1 MGGEDQLKALIRQSF
16 SLQNTADK
24 AVLDVDRVLAQSM
37 ANVKR
42 WVEQLPE
49 ESLLRAQAW
58 KELEPFVRQELEVY
72 SNQLGSS
79 IENALIDAEPGM
91 ERAAIRQAQL
101 AGADFGPEMINLNPP
116 GGGVQK
122 SVEMALNSRVN
133 NVTVKRL
140 FNLDGKGSGSVF
152 DKALFKTV
160 DTRVRAGMIQGLP
173 TQEIANQM
181 AQDVQRAG
189 IPGVNLNAEAVKT
202 IRSQSMAMARTA
214 TQDMARQVK
223 DEVYDANADAMEG
236 MEWQWSTA
244 LDSRTCEQCAP
255 LDGQRWKDKK
265 DVPQWPLHPN
275 CRCQALPIDPEDP
288 FWNEKSVN
296 AQVIRPVEKGP
307 YKGEGAYKTPIKIN
321 GKKFYR
327 KSVTVTS
334 DTPPPNY
341 SDTLAYWAK
350 NSQASLKEAMGPSR
364 AAWFTKEY
372 DRLNRDPQQILQ
384 AMLTGK
390 PGAQKWI
397 PVEQLNKKTVTL
409 AKPKPKVKPKPK
421 AAPKPKPVA
430 KAATPTQAPKP
441 KPTPKAA
448 PKAAAPA
455 PAPAPAPKPKT
466 KTVAKAAKPAPAPA
480 LTGDEKILADANAQ
494 IKEISQKTLAG
505 KKLTAADQDKL
516 EKAVE
521 AKRNVLDKQEA
532 ALKKAQKTSFK
543 LQETT
548 EDIDWEYNTKDFADY
563 GYKSKAEM
571 KKALSD
577 VKKYTDDGYS
587 DFEAA
592 QLRGRKAS
600 ALSAYEKDKLDAAKQ
615 RLGPKLDDLEASANT
630 IEDFVAKAPKYD
642 GEVSRGLSFGT
653 EEEAL
658 AFVKELGKGNPSNT
672 LQSWSNDYGIA
683 QDFATKGRHG
693 VIMNV
698 QNKNGAPIAAASDF
712 SAESE
717 VLVPSKQRYRILKMQ
732 ERTTKNASSGKPMT
746 VLDIDLELID

>member
-58 KELEPFVRQELEVY
+58 KELEPFVKQELEVY

-79 IENALIDAEPGM
+79 IENALVDAEPGM
-91 ERAAIRQAQL
+91 ERDAIRQAQL
-101 AGADFGPEMINLNPP
+101 AGADFGPETISLNPP

-133 NVTVKRL
+133 NITVQRL

-160 DTRVRAGMIQGLP
+160 DTRVRGGMIQGLP
-173 TQEIANQM
+173 TQEIANLM

-189 IPGVNLNAEAVKT
+189 VPGVNLNAEAVKT

-244 LDSRTCEQCAP
+244 LDSRTCEQCSP
-255 LDGQRWKDKK
+255 LDGRRWKDKK

-288 FWNEKSVN
+288 FWNEKTVN

-307 YKGEGAYKTPIKIN
+307 YKGDGAYKTPVKIN

-327 KSVTVTS
+327 KAVTVTS

-350 NSQASLKEAMGPSR
+350 NSQTSLKEAMGPSR

-372 DRLNRDPQQILQ
+372 NRINRDPQQILQ

-397 PVEQLNKKTVTL
+397 PVEQLNKKTVKL
-409 AKPKPKVKPKPK
+409 PKPK
-421 AAPKPKPVA
+421 AKPNQGVVESLTIDTRGTGNDNIA
-430 KAATPTQAPKP
+430 SLRNFDDANYN
-441 KPTPKAA
+441 
-448 PKAAAPA
+448 
-455 PAPAPAPKPKT
+455 PKT
-466 KTVAKAAKPAPAPA
+466 PLKSYKTQVIDGMALMAAKDP
-480 LTGDEKILADANAQ
+480 KLAERLLSNVDDFATSFSSTNKAMRTIKNA
-494 IKEISQKTLAG
+494 SLPKTI
-505 KKLTAADQDKL
+505 
-516 EKAVE
+516 EKA
-521 AKRNVLDKQEA
+521 KQEFLQSYERLEA
-532 ALKKAQKTSFK
+532 ALSSGTSAANDYRNTLLSNIKKSTLDDIEKKVKILGGTRDQKRIAKESLREFAQMFNGNGIPFIRQIKFDKATPGAAFDIRKGLITVSRTNISNKDLKNILFHEMGHSLEKQSPDVLRNAIAWRNSRATSARDGVERFGSQ
-543 LQETT
+543 LL
-548 EDIDWEYNTKDFADY
+548 YRYVKDKFFDTY
-563 GYKSKAEM
+563 
-571 KKALSD
+571 
-577 VKKYTDDGYS
+577 V
-587 DFEAA
+587 
-592 QLRGRKAS
+592 GRKYDF
-600 ALSAYEKDKLDAAKQ
+600 LGEDATEVIST
-615 RLGPKLDDLEASANT
+615 G
-630 IEDFVAKAPKYD
+630 IEMFARPDTMI
-642 GEVSRGLSFGT
+642 EL
-653 EEEAL
+653 L
-658 AFVKELGKGNPSNT
+658 ARDPEHF
-672 LQSWSNDYGIA
+672 
-683 QDFATKGRHG
+683 F
-693 VIMNV
+693 
-698 QNKNGAPIAAASDF
+698 
-712 SAESE
+712 
-717 VLVPSKQRYRILKMQ
+717 
-732 ERTTKNASSGKPMT
+732 
-746 VLDIDLELID
+746 LINSLTRRPFTP